1 LVRPCFRWGHDGLIL
16 SGLPA
21 IFAHAFSGWTAMI
34 VGIALALLLL
44 RRFGRPMPVILCEA
58 DICRAVM

>member
-1 LVRPCFRWGHDGLIL
+1 
-16 SGLPA
+16 
-21 IFAHAFSGWTAMI
+21 MI